1 MLLLSAVNQLLSEFR
16 IDLPLSLATTSH
28 AYSDR
33 MIIDIWD
40 EHWKS
45 VKWRPSPVAIM
56 LTPLCVATGQLLL
69 KHTYWVS

>member
-33 MIIDIWD
+33 MIIDI
-40 EHWKS
+40 
-45 VKWRPSPVAIM
+45 
-56 LTPLCVATGQLLL
+56 
-69 KHTYWVS
+69 